1 MRAIERLVDVGKPL
15 SPRFDLVVKH
25 PALFTALAEP
35 LRKRFRLVAIVRD
48 PLAVLASWHSV
59 DVPAESRP
67 IAQGRGVRARP
78 RGCRERRARCPF
90 APDRPAAL
98 AARDLRRLPPGDVI
112 RYEDLTADPRIALAG
127 LTSRAAQLPAG
138 MEAYDVARRYPGVD
152 LASLARALRSISDV
166 AERFYPGFAQTLD
179 RRARSDT

>member
-59 DVPAESRP
+59 DVPANR
-67 IAQGRGVRARP
+67 GRLPRA
-78 RGCRERRARCPF
+78 EAF
-90 APDRPAAL
+90 APGL
-98 AARDLRRLPPGDVI
+98 AAAVNAAPDVLSRRIVLLRRLP
-112 RYEDLTADPRIALAG
+112 RLRRL
-127 LTSRAAQLPAG
+127 SRPA
-138 MEAYDVARRYPGVD
+138 
-152 LASLARALRSISDV
+152 
-166 AERFYPGFAQTLD
+166 T
-179 RRARSDT
+179 